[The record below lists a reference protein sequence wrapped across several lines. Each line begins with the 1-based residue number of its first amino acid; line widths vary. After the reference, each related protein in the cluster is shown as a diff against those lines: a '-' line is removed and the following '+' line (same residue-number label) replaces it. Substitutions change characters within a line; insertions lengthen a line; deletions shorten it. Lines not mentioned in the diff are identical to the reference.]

1 MKGSIG
7 DIMKQAQEMQ
17 ETLQRAQQDIA
28 NMEING
34 ESGAGMVKVIMT
46 GRHDIKRV
54 QIDPALMNEERD
66 MLEDLIAA
74 AVNDANRRLEQ
85 ATREKMAGFAGA
97 LNLPAGFKLPF

>member
-1 MKGSIG
+1 VKGSIG

-28 NMEING
+28 NMEISG
-34 ESGAGMVKVIMT
+34 ESGAGMVRVVMT

-54 QIDPALMNEERD
+54 QIDPALMNEDRE

-85 ATREKMAGFAGA
+85 ATRDKMAGFASS